1 MCYEHSIE
9 NVRSVVSLYHVYN
22 VFTVKDVNKRS
33 NPSPID
39 NKRGNHSEIGLHVGS
54 QIHQFE
60 TVQLRI

>member
-1 MCYEHSIE
+1 MCYGHSIE

-22 VFTVKDVNKRS
+22 VKDVNKRS